1 MRGSAQSKRLTIA
14 AVAILFGSGL
24 LRSLLVDGRLPTR
37 RFLLGAATVGAFQ
50 AIAADVRPQEAKY
63 LAYLLITG
71 AMFANTIPVVEKIGN
86 LQAEEDKPDVRPPSG
101 VQSAVAFEGGGAPT
115 TPVFLRG
122 PRSSPGAFPNTTAY
136 VQAVPV
142 DTRRAVIPTP
152 RRARRPSRLPRLT
165 PQSQVSI

>member
-1 MRGSAQSKRLTIA
+1 MRGSAAQSKRLTIA

-24 LRSLLVDGRLPTR
+24 LRALLVDGRLPTR

-50 AIAADVRPQEAKY
+50 AIAADIRPQESKY

-71 AMFANTIPVVEKIGN
+71 AVFANTIPVVDKVAN
-86 LQAEEDKPDVRPPSG
+86 LQAENDAPDLRPPSG
-101 VQSAVAFEGGGAPT
+101 IQSAVAFEAGGAPT

-136 VQAVPV
+136 TVAVPV

-152 RRARRPSRLPRLT
+152 RRARRPTLPRLQ
-165 PQSQVSI
+165 PQNMATA